1 MSHLRDA
8 YGKNSSN
15 SARSMSNILGVWIQ
29 ISGFC
34 RGITTN
40 NNTKN
45 PLSPERQNS
54 PQFGV
59 RLPAKPRNA
68 GSIAFFQ
75 IAGVFFIKG
84 GIFSRAGCFF
94 SGGVSRAMRLRYPLR
109 GGRVFFFR
117 VAAASV
123 FRAARGGRASVRGA
137 GVFFFEGN
145 THTATIPAR
154 QNPPFAKKFRAT
166 ERIGYQGTAIFAQ
179 PPPPPAGRARAAAER
194 ARRRATSS
202 PSDRIRQARLPI
214 APCPYARPASPV
226 APRPPIRPERP
237 RTRSTYR
244 VRPTVRAR
252 HLPNTQ
258 MFSAHNMLIIN
269 KHKRNIHLKTAKYIH
284 FAAENPQPPPSFLAR
299 PSHPSTGRKT
309 MIIAERS

>member
-1 MSHLRDA
+1 
-8 YGKNSSN
+8 
-15 SARSMSNILGVWIQ
+15 MSNMLGVWIQ

-34 RGITTN
+34 RDSTKTTIP
-40 NNTKN
+40 KILF
-45 PLSPERQNS
+45 PLNAKIRRNS
-54 PQFGV
+54 ASVCPPSCATREV
-59 RLPAKPRNA
+59 LPFSNSGRFFHKRRYFFRD
-68 GSIAFFQ
+68 GLFFFQ
-75 IAGVFFIKG
+75 AAFPAPCSCNTPCG
-84 GIFSRAGCFF
+84 
-94 SGGVSRAMRLRYPLR
+94 

-117 VAAASV
+117 GATASV
-123 FRAARGGRASVRGA
+123 FRAARSGKTAVRGGRI
-137 GVFFFEGN
+137 FFEG
-145 THTATIPAR
+145 THIP
-154 QNPPFAKKFRAT
+154 QLFLHGNHPPFAKKFRAS

-194 ARRRATSS
+194 ARRRATRSQATIS
-202 PSDRIRQARLPI
+202 AEPVGVARPSARLPSVVSARRLSI
-214 APCPYARPASPV
+214 APCPYARPASPYV
-226 APRPPIRPERP
+226 PRPPIRPKRP
-237 RTRSTYR
+237 CNRPSHR

-284 FAAENPQPPPSFLAR
+284 FAAENPQPLPSFLPR

>member
-8 YGKNSSN
+8 YGRNSSN
-15 SARSMSNILGVWIQ
+15 SARSMSNMLGVWIQ

-109 GGRVFFFR
+109 DGRVFFFR

-137 GVFFFEGN
+137 GVYFFEE
-145 THTATIPAR
+145 THIPQLFPHGR
-154 QNPPFAKKFRAT
+154 TRLLQKKFRAS

-179 PPPPPAGRARAAAER
+179 PPAPCRTSARGGRTRPQTRHPQPKRPYPPSPSESPDRPHACRPSCPHVACPLPTRPPTPHTPYPSDHRLFARPSTRRTAPVCPSRRARTLAQQAPTYR
-194 ARRRATSS
+194 ARLSVRSVRALARRTA
-202 PSDRIRQARLPI
+202 
-214 APCPYARPASPV
+214 YARPSEPAICQ
-226 APRPPIRPERP
+226 IRKCF
-237 RTRSTYR
+237 
-244 VRPTVRAR
+244 R
-252 HLPNTQ
+252 HT
-258 MFSAHNMLIIN
+258 
-269 KHKRNIHLKTAKYIH
+269 TC
-284 FAAENPQPPPSFLAR
+284 
-299 PSHPSTGRKT
+299 
-309 MIIAERS
+309 